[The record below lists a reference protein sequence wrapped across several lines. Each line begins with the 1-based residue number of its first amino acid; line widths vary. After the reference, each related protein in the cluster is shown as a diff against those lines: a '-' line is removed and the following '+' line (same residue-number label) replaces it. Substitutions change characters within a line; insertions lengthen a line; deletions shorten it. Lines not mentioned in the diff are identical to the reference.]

1 MRPTAHRIDH
11 KVDRAYEML
20 DERLRAARVVRVN
33 MLREE
38 GRVLGGKDVLGRCKQ
53 QIELKVIGLRRP
65 LPPRSRDTRANERV
79 R

>member
-53 QIELKVIGLRRP
+53 
-65 LPPRSRDTRANERV
+65 
-79 R
+79 